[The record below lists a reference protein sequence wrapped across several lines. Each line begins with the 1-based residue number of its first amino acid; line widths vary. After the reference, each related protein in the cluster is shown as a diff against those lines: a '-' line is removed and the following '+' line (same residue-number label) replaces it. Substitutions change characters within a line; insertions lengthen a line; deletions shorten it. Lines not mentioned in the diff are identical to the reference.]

1 MPQRIP
7 HPVRAA
13 RNAAYRIAATLT
25 GVEAIRGELEQV
37 SARVAELE
45 RGMGDLGGNLERSM
59 GELGGSLE
67 RSMGELGVKLEHAQ
81 WFTERNRQEL
91 HGVLEHNRREAT
103 EIMQLLRDD
112 EPETRRRL
120 WAVRET
126 ESYMQ
131 AYDEP
136 EPLVSVVIPT
146 YTNTKLLIERA
157 LPAVLA
163 QTYER
168 LEVIVVG
175 DCAGPEVEEAVKRV
189 ADARI
194 RYVNLTHRGPYPE
207 DPELRWLV
215 AGGPPANE
223 GMRLARGRWI
233 AQLDD
238 DDESTPDHV
247 ELLLKAARER
257 RLEFCY
263 GRIREHLPDGSVE
276 LLCEF
281 PPRLGAVS
289 QTCSI
294 LHADMTF
301 IASELG
307 DALFG
312 VVGDWSRVRRMMRV
326 GVRMG
331 MIEDIVLDYY
341 PNKRWSET

>member
-1 MPQRIP
+1 MPRQRIP
-7 HPVRAA
+7 RPVKAA
-13 RNAAYRIAATLT
+13 RNAAYRLAATLA

-37 SARVAELE
+37 SARVAGLE
-45 RGMGDLGGNLERSM
+45 RSIGDLGGNLERVLA
-59 GELGGSLE
+59 GAE
-67 RSMGELGVKLEHAQ
+67 Q
-81 WFTERNRQEL
+81 NRQEL
-91 HGVLEHNRREAT
+91 HGTLEHHRREAI

-120 WAVRET
+120 WALRDT
-126 ESYMQ
+126 ESYLQ
-131 AYDEP
+131 AYDEA

-146 YTNTKLLIERA
+146 YTNTKLLIERS

-168 LEVIVVG
+168 LEVIVIG
-175 DCAGPEVEEAVKRV
+175 DGASPEVEEAVKRIG
-189 ADARI
+189 DARI

-207 DPELRWLV
+207 DPELRWAV
-215 AGGPPANE
+215 AGGPAANE

-238 DDESTPDHV
+238 DDACTPDHV
-247 ELLLKAARER
+247 ELLLSAARER

-263 GRIREHLPDGSVE
+263 GRIREHLPDGTVA

-281 PPRLGAVS
+281 PPRVGSVS
-289 QTCSI
+289 LTCSI
-294 LHADMTF
+294 MHAGLAF

-312 VVGDWSRVRRMMRV
+312 LVGDWARVRRMMRV
-326 GVRMG
+326 GVRIG
-331 MIEDIVLDYY
+331 MIEDFVLDYY
-341 PNKRWSET
+341 PGKRWNDE